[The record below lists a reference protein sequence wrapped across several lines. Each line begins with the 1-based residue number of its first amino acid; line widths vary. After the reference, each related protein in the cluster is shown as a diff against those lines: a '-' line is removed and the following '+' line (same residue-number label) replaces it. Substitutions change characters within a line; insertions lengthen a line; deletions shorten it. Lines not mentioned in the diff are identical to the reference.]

1 VRVKQ
6 MLKKTPVIRDVS
18 VTSMTVHEA
27 RIDIKYL
34 GNQQQLALALAQSD
48 LQLAQNDAGDWIV
61 TATDTQASR

>member
-1 VRVKQ
+1 
-6 MLKKTPVIRDVS
+6 
-18 VTSMTVHEA
+18 MTVHEA

-61 TATDTQASR
+61 TTTDTQASR